1 MLKSTV
7 LKLIVVAALGVVAKP
22 SSGSATA
29 AACDVP
35 IFVFPGC
42 DHRSHY
48 ENVLTC
54 NMACPAATW
63 YYCSNDGFLYCSVVD
78 I

>member
-29 AACDVP
+29 AGCEVP
-35 IFVFPGC
+35 IFGC
-42 DHRSHY
+42 GSLSHY
-48 ENVLTC
+48 EKVLVC
-54 NMACPAATW
+54 NTACPGATW
-63 YYCSNDGFLYCSVVD
+63 YYCSNDGYLYCYIAD

>member
-35 IFVFPGC
+35 IYNDCLG
-42 DHRSHY
+42 RSHY
-48 ENVLTC
+48 ENVITC

-63 YYCSNDGFLYCSVVD
+63 YYCSNDGYLYCSVVD